1 MGRERALF
9 RNVSEKSFSSLIG
22 PGDTCPQNYQVLERC
37 GTAICLE
44 REARFLYGHEVPK
57 VSQPRVSMTWRWLH
71 PRFQQEVDEV
81 RSWLGH
87 CEASGIAGP
96 NSVAI
101 KLLLLHSLLSV
112 RELVFLAAG
121 HAASC
126 KMGFA
131 MCTQLC
137 VQEEVPSNVVARSSA
152 YRCRDRSCRIITDR
166 TLQLLLMSLTAAEHA
181 ELSSLPKIISN
192 PVAAA
197 MAPLGFAVSMAAD
210 HGTSFFMSFK
220 KQREQIHAELI
231 KDGIES
237 PPPIPV
243 NDGDPSEANEDL
255 FDKLA
260 GAEGLKGQTENHE
273 ACLCLPGTLHNPESQ
288 KAMSAEAEE
297 SEKGLLTFLGT
308 KWHRENSRVN
318 SHMNPLFET
327 YEKEKMKL
335 DKLLD
340 DLHAKASVA
349 ESAATTL
356 KESFH
361 KDAASAANLWQ
372 AAPVSSGDGGAGS
385 LGDMPEEPD
394 DIEEE
399 QRALLGAPGVQGRQT
414 RRRGYVHVAVRYGH
428 PSPIGL
434 GTAAQ
439 CGRDL
444 RGAEGAND
452 CKIRPAFRFQTQS
465 VQQTR
470 SLVFKLCSPR
480 LQCFCKLLVVG
491 KALVYEFIVACKFV
505 KIYFLSLSTASLEMF
520 CFRRPVWRH
529 ARCCQTAAQSPSS
542 LEGTLRAALPPG
554 LLGAWWGWVRRAVL
568 RCVQVAHEEG
578 NCQRATAAAEANF
591 QEVPLCKSDLD
602 QASEDMSVQMDHA
615 QPTCKRGAVALQA
628 LREQCMPTVTLM
640 AAAAAPARPGRRRHH
655 HNALVAPQFSPL
667 PRAESDMKGKA
678 LLGATLPQYPL
689 PAVPEAVFQAA
700 KPLGASRATCGRPG
714 EPPNKVC
721 LLVSSDLEGFLPYRL
736 LISEEKGLDFAS
748 LTPCPDFALD
758 PPDIVQVQRLPWEAW
773 RDDRPFSELRRRI
786 ESRRDLQ
793 STGEWSLQ
801 DRLWPPYFHLIHLL
815 ARDETSTEGSPPK
828 LVDSSV
834 LIGVQSEALAE
845 ELVRSCRVLKKRR
858 ALQAKATTTPG
869 KFIVGGNWK
878 CNPATL
884 REANTLLKD
893 WKKMLGR
900 DDTGKVDV
908 AICPPA
914 LWMSSLN
921 ESIQA
926 LGMSTCAQ
934 NVGKNDAGEWTATN
948 LLDIEPWIFLGC
960 RAKVAKC
967 QDAGLNVILC
977 IGETLEDWDKIVIAY
992 ESVATPDQA
1001 EETQAA
1007 IRAYLKEAAGAA
1019 VADKAEGKPF
1029 HKHLRTATKMEG
1041 AFQQG
1046 WRIFHE
1052 QAGEAPME
1060 KKTEMQLARAHQAAA
1075 EALRCAPIPSTPLL
1089 LRSGASIAPDPLPV
1103 PRHRSTPLPPAT
1115 PAPPP
1120 GPPPGPPPPPS
1131 QPLPTPQSPELQVR
1145 PVSLPA
1151 ALWRRTSAI
1160 AEDCA
1165 RWNQVLRQ
1173 KEKEA
1178 SELAGMI
1185 RNFTEEY
1192 MVPVVPQPSHQGQ
1205 AETEDAH
1212 AGRAVSPTP
1221 QLKVRLGHGPPT
1233 DRVFSD
1239 EMQPAVPV
1247 QPVAGPNGHMEI
1259 SVPEPEVEDRD
1270 IYAGFSPARTQ
1281 HADSFRE
1288 GADKPESEVTKEA
1301 VESALGLSKETAM
1314 TDINHDEIF
1323 VGSHVEKFDEAFAEG
1338 EGEEGELFAKV
1349 RAALSRVVGG
1359 EAASALHD
1367 PATVLIPTGWEENM
1381 FIPASW
1387 EEKARPPPEP
1397 APQEHGLSPF
1407 TTSVG
1412 GSTMAAEPDPS
1423 SEFAGVF
1430 STEAEDQSALSPEL
1444 TGHVDAEHAGQL
1456 EPAVLP
1462 EKVGHPGPATAFSEC
1477 LSAVSCDSMA
1487 LSQEA
1492 IAVHSTEL
1500 EAVQSEAAHASE
1512 RAATEAP
1519 AHQRQMPGCARKPR
1533 PHWDALQKKP
1543 SFHFYI
1549 TAEDFT
1555 EQERELICASNV
1567 TGRSA
1572 QPEATEVRIQYGG
1585 SVTPDNCAELITKPN
1600 IDGFLVGGASLKPT
1614 FMDIVS
1620 KVSEEPRSGQQILKE
1635 DLNESAI
1642 AAFKYN
1648 YGVLVSGAD
1657 VMIPESKL
1665 DPVDKLPETQ
1675 VAGWVQ
1681 ASRGKKYPDP
1691 RLLRKTLILKL
1702 NGGLGTGMGLEKAK
1716 SLLTVTEGNSFL
1728 DLIAKQVAATK
1739 KTFKTDLKFML
1750 MNSFSTSKDTL
1761 EALSKYTELGTGSD
1775 LELLGLSISQFVQNK
1790 APKVTESDFSP
1801 ADWSADASMEWCY
1814 RYMFVSNSDNLG
1826 ATMDLKI
1833 LTHFVQLVQSGAP
1846 FMMEVAERTDKKGG
1860 HLAKDKATGGLLL
1873 RESAQCPEEDEKEFQ
1888 NVGKSLGQSESRFFN
1903 TNNLWVDLA
1912 ALKRE
1917 FRKNDGALPL
1927 PVMKTLGEPPQSGNS
1942 KTVDPRDKKSTK
1954 VLQLETAMGDLLA
1967 LRSDAYLLTEDFT
1980 VVLAPE
1986 RNGVPPDVKLD
1997 GMYKFTD
2004 ALEEKLIP
2012 NGPPSLI
2019 GCKKLVIEGAVKLAK
2034 GVVFKGTVTVKNTS
2048 GAEKAEEALS
2058 ARSSDPECIRNR
2070 GPTPSSAMAF
2080 EAIPDMLLATTRE
2093 DGQQKLGSPPRSEP
2107 LEPEILPCL
2116 LQYLPARAR
2125 RTLCRQEYRAVQNEV
2140 QPQLRQVWERL
2151 SAEVDRCEAEFHH
2164 ACGSCTPEL
2173 CFGSVCLALVARQPR
2188 LCQLVFPVIG
2198 IVAGVVSLSCVMP
2211 ICVKSAVARRRM
2223 QLFPVQPTAQVP
2235 EMGMMVGA

>member
-1 MGRERALF
+1 PCQAAVAAVEAPGAQLPPGLRLAPLPRQATEDALGEIRAASASSGLRVLELGVGFASLRALLKLRRHHVTRARKVWKSWTQQRF
-9 RNVSEKSFSSLIG
+9 AAEVRLLAEFPACHKLITMASSLMGVSEPPGELNVILRTYEPGDWLGRHVDDVRMFAEPVLAAILQPGGVRDGLRFTLPRDPVALSAALREAEDAHGASLRLRDLAG
-22 PGDTCPQNYQVLERC
+22 CDTCPQNYQVLERC

-137 VQEEVPSNVVARSSA
+137 VQEEVPSNV
-152 YRCRDRSCRIITDR
+152 
-166 TLQLLLMSLTAAEHA
+166 
-181 ELSSLPKIISN
+181 
-192 PVAAA
+192 
-197 MAPLGFAVSMAAD
+197 
-210 HGTSFFMSFK
+210 
-220 KQREQIHAELI
+220 
-231 KDGIES
+231 
-237 PPPIPV
+237 
-243 NDGDPSEANEDL
+243 
-255 FDKLA
+255 
-260 GAEGLKGQTENHE
+260 
-273 ACLCLPGTLHNPESQ
+273 
-288 KAMSAEAEE
+288 
-297 SEKGLLTFLGT
+297 
-308 KWHRENSRVN
+308 
-318 SHMNPLFET
+318 
-327 YEKEKMKL
+327 
-335 DKLLD
+335 
-340 DLHAKASVA
+340 
-349 ESAATTL
+349 
-356 KESFH
+356 
-361 KDAASAANLWQ
+361 
-372 AAPVSSGDGGAGS
+372 
-385 LGDMPEEPD
+385 
-394 DIEEE
+394 
-399 QRALLGAPGVQGRQT
+399 
-414 RRRGYVHVAVRYGH
+414 
-428 PSPIGL
+428 
-434 GTAAQ
+434 
-439 CGRDL
+439 
-444 RGAEGAND
+444 
-452 CKIRPAFRFQTQS
+452 
-465 VQQTR
+465 
-470 SLVFKLCSPR
+470 
-480 LQCFCKLLVVG
+480 
-491 KALVYEFIVACKFV
+491 
-505 KIYFLSLSTASLEMF
+505 
-520 CFRRPVWRH
+520 
-529 ARCCQTAAQSPSS
+529 
-542 LEGTLRAALPPG
+542 
-554 LLGAWWGWVRRAVL
+554 
-568 RCVQVAHEEG
+568 
-578 NCQRATAAAEANF
+578 
-591 QEVPLCKSDLD
+591 
-602 QASEDMSVQMDHA
+602 
-615 QPTCKRGAVALQA
+615 
-628 LREQCMPTVTLM
+628 
-640 AAAAAPARPGRRRHH
+640 
-655 HNALVAPQFSPL
+655 ALVAPQFSPL

-948 LLDIEPWIFLGC
+948 LLDINISWTLIGHSERRTKYGETD
-960 RAKVAKC
+960 ADVAEKVAKC

-992 ESVATPDQA
+992 EPVWAIGTGKVATPDQA

-1019 VADKAEGKPF
+1019 VADKAEGRVVRELSRPAD
-1029 HKHLRTATKMEG
+1029 R
-1041 AFQQG
+1041 
-1046 WRIFHE
+1046 
-1052 QAGEAPME
+1052 EAPME
-1060 KKTEMQLARAHQAAA
+1060 KKTEMQMLGKRNLRGKHMLWRDSTYFLWQASDLGQKPWALLDVKDSASSTLVA
-1075 EALRCAPIPSTPLL
+1075 EAVEVDSSASSDSSAASGTASWTASTSVAAL
-1089 LRSGASIAPDPLPV
+1089 AN
-1103 PRHRSTPLPPAT
+1103 
-1115 PAPPP
+1115 
-1120 GPPPGPPPPPS
+1120 
-1131 QPLPTPQSPELQVR
+1131 PT
-1145 PVSLPA
+1145 

-1775 LELLGLSISQFVQNK
+1775 LEFVQNK

-1833 LTHFVQLVQSGAP
+1833 LTHFVQSGAP
-1846 FMMEVAERTDKKGG
+1846 FMMEVAERTDADKKGG

-1888 NVGKSLGQSESRFFN
+1888 NVGKYKFFN

-1927 PVMKTLGEPPQSGNS
+1927 PVMKNS